1 VRISYFFTMLF
12 LLLFATNTFAK
23 NVAITMDN
31 PNVDQT
37 PLFKPEIRD
46 NNILA
51 ILKKNNLKVIL
62 FAQGE
67 QVDNQQGRLL
77 LKRWKNAGHIIGNH
91 TYSHLSI
98 NNISEKQYEQ
108 DTLKN
113 EKILKHYSNFKKI
126 FRFPYLKEG
135 DTIAKR
141 DEFRKFLHE
150 HGYQNGSVT
159 IDASDWYISDRL
171 EKRLSQNPNADMTLY
186 RDYYLQH
193 IWTRAQY
200 YDGLAQKILGRSP
213 DHTLLVH
220 HNLLNA
226 LFIGDVIQMFK
237 DKGWKVINADKAFQ
251 DPVFKMVPNTLPA
264 GESLIWALA
273 KQTGRFDNKLR
284 YPGEDESYEKE
295 AMDKLGL

>member
-1 VRISYFFTMLF
+1 MNVFYFFSTIF
-12 LLLFATNTFAK
+12 LLLFTTITFAA

-31 PNVDQT
+31 PTTNQT
-37 PLFKPEIRD
+37 PLLTPEMRD
-46 NNILA
+46 KKILS
-51 ILKKNNLKVIL
+51 ILKKNNLKIVL
-62 FAQGE
+62 FAQGA
-67 QVDNQQGRLL
+67 QVDTQAGMAL
-77 LKRWKNAGHIIGNH
+77 LKRWQDAGHIIGNH

-98 NNISEKQYEQ
+98 NDIDVKQFEQ

-113 EKILKHYSNFKKI
+113 EKLLQSFTNFKKL

-135 DTIAKR
+135 DTLAKR
-141 DEFRKFLHE
+141 DEFRTFLHN

-171 EKRLSQNPNADMTLY
+171 EKRLAQNPKADITLY

-193 IWTRAQY
+193 IWNRAQY
-200 YDGLAQKILGRSP
+200 YDGLAKAVLGKSP
-213 DHTLLVH
+213 NHTLLVH

-226 LFIGDVIQMFK
+226 LFLGEVIQMFK
-237 DKGWKVINADKAFQ
+237 DKGWQVINADKAFQ
-251 DPVFKMVPNTLPA
+251 DPIFKIMPNTLPA

-273 KQTGRFDNKLR
+273 KQKGRYDDKLR
-284 YPGEDESYEKE
+284 YPGEDGSYEKA